1 MNQNR
6 LQYEK
11 SPYLLQHAGNPVDWY
26 AWGSEAFERSE
37 KENKPIFLSIGYSTC
52 HWCHVMERECFEDE
66 EVANL
71 MNEAFVSIKV
81 DREERPDIDNLYMAV
96 CQMMI
101 PHCGWPL
108 NIIMTPDRKPFFA
121 CTYVPKTSHSGRL
134 GMLDLVPHISKL
146 WQDKH
151 QDILSSAEEITGY
164 LQNTSSGMSG
174 GDLDASLLDKAYG
187 EIRQRFDT
195 EYGGFLPVPKFPSPH
210 NLLFLLRYW
219 KRKGEKYA
227 LGIVERTLHEMSK
240 GGIFDHIGFGFHRYS
255 TDETWLLPHFEKML
269 YDQAMLAMA
278 YTETYQ
284 ATQKEEYAQTA
295 HNIFTYVLR
304 DMTSPEGGF
313 LSAEDADS
321 EGEEGKFYVWSKDEL
336 KAILDPDEFDFIIKT
351 FQVKNER
358 NFKDEATGGRMGDN
372 ILHLDH
378 SKSYEEMADSLGLSE
393 DDYFKRR
400 ESLREKLFRIREK
413 RVHPY
418 LDDKVLTDWNGLMI
432 AALAKGFWVLGE
444 AKYAGAAERAVE
456 FIYDKLHSKD
466 GRLLHRYRDGDSAIN
481 GHLTDYTFM
490 IWGLIELFEAT
501 YNGDYLAKAL
511 KLNDILIQSFWDK
524 ENGGFYFTANDGEEL
539 ISRTKEIYDG
549 AIPSG
554 NSVAMLNLLRLARIT
569 GDSSL
574 EAMANKVAKGSS
586 EAYKSHP
593 SQYTQLMNAL
603 DFAEGPSYEIVIVG
617 NIGSEDTQAMIN
629 SLRNQYLPNKVL
641 LIKSNGHS
649 LSGLVPFIEPM
660 KSLDG
665 KATAYVCM
673 NYACQNPTT
682 EIHTMLELLSQD
694 KR

>member
-26 AWGSEAFERSE
+26 AWGSEAFEISE
-37 KENKPIFLSIGYSTC
+37 NENKPIFLSIGYSTC

-81 DREERPDIDNLYMAV
+81 DREERPDIDNLYMTV
-96 CQMMI
+96 CQLMV

-108 NIIMTPDRKPFFA
+108 NIIMTPEKKPFFA
-121 CTYVPKTSHSGRL
+121 ATYIPKTSQSGRF

-146 WQDKH
+146 WKEKH
-151 QDILSSAEEITGY
+151 QDILSSAEEITVY
-164 LQNTSSGMSG
+164 LQNTSSEMSG
-174 GDLDASLLDKAYG
+174 GELDVSLLDKAYG

-195 EYGGFLPVPKFPSPH
+195 EYGGLLPAPKFPSPH

-219 KRKGEKYA
+219 KRKGEAHA
-227 LGIVERTLHEMSK
+227 LEIVEQTLHEMSK

-269 YDQAMLAMA
+269 YDQAMLALA

-295 HNIFTYVLR
+295 RNIFTYVLR
-304 DMTSPEGGF
+304 DMTSSEGGF

-336 KAILDPDEFDFIIKT
+336 KTILEPDDLDFIVKT
-351 FQVKNER
+351 FQVTDEG
-358 NFKDEATGGRMGDN
+358 NFKDEATGGITGDN
-372 ILHLDH
+372 IFHLNH
-378 SKSYEEMADSLGLSE
+378 SKSYQQMEEQVGLNE
-393 DDYFKRR
+393 DDYFKRL
-400 ESLREKLFRIREK
+400 EGLREELFRVREK

-432 AALAKGFWVLGE
+432 AALAKGAWVLGE
-444 AKYAGAAERAVE
+444 PKYAEAAERAVQ
-456 FIYDKLHSKD
+456 FIYNKLHLED
-466 GRLLHRYRDGDSAIN
+466 GRLLHRYRDGDAAID
-481 GHLTDYTFM
+481 GHLTDYVFM
-490 IWGLIELFEAT
+490 IWGLIELFEAR
-501 YNGDYLAKAL
+501 YNEDYLSRAL
-511 KLNDILIQSFWDK
+511 KLNDILMKSFWDDK
-524 ENGGFYFTANDGEEL
+524 SGGFYFTSNDGEEL

-549 AIPSG
+549 AIPAG

-569 GDSSL
+569 GDSKL
-574 EAMANKVAKGSS
+574 EEKAGKVAKASS

-617 NIGSEDTQAMIN
+617 DLRSDDTKDMIN
-629 SLRNQYLPNKVL
+629 ALRDQYLPNKVL
-641 LIKSNGHS
+641 LIKSDDQH
-649 LSGLVPFIEPM
+649 LSDLAPFTKSM
-660 KSLDG
+660 KTLDG
-665 KATAYVCM
+665 RATAYICM

-682 EIHTMLELLSQD
+682 EISAMINLLT
-694 KR
+694 